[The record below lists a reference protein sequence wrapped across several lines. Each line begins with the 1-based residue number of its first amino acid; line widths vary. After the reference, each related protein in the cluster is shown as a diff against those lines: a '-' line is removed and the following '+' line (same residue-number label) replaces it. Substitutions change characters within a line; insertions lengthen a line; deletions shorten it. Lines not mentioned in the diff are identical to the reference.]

1 MIMSISEKP
10 ERNAGVKENYRGGK
24 VIVRLQQIYPADRRE
39 GTFFSPV
46 IANIFKMEG
55 SVV

>member
-1 MIMSISEKP
+1 MSISEKP

-39 GTFFSPV
+39 GTFFSLV